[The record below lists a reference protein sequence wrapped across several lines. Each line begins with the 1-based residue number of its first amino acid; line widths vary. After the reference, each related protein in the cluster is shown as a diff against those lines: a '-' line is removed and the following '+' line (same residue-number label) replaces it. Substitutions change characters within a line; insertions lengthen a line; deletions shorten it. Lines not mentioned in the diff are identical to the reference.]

1 MKIVLDT
8 NILLQSLPVN
18 GKMRPICNAFLK
30 ENIELIISN
39 SILLEYEE
47 VLANKT
53 SSSIASNVVALISK
67 AVNAD
72 LVEIWYEWNAIRID
86 PDDNKFFDA
95 AVSGQADYI
104 VTNDKHFNVIK
115 SIDFPKIEIMAAD
128 DFLKLL
134 DTNK

>member
-18 GKMRPICNAFLK
+18 GKMRPIWNAFLN

-39 SILLEYEE
+39 SIMLEYEE

-67 AVNAD
+67 AVNAY
-72 LVEIWYEWNAIRID
+72 LVEIWYKWNAITID

-115 SIDFPKIEIMAAD
+115 SIDFPKIEIIKAD

>member
-18 GKMRPICNAFLK
+18 GKMRPIWNAFLN

-39 SILLEYEE
+39 SIMLEYEE

-67 AVNAD
+67 AVNAY
-72 LVEIWYEWNAIRID
+72 LVEIWYEWNVITID

-115 SIDFPKIEIMAAD
+115 SIDFPKIEIIAAD
-128 DFLKLL
+128 VF
-134 DTNK
+134 

>member
-8 NILLQSLPVN
+8 NILLQYLPVN
-18 GKMRPICNAFLK
+18 GKMRPIWNAFLN

-47 VLANKT
+47 VLASKT

-72 LVEIWYEWNAIRID
+72 LVEIWYEWNAITID

-95 AVSGQADYI
+95 AVSGQADHI

-115 SIDFPKIEIMAAD
+115 SIDFPKIEIIAAD